1 MQSDDWRGCGVVA
14 ESVMEGTMH
23 GAARLRGRR
32 LATFIRRGKN
42 PKKKPKKEKTHA
54 HLAAAR
60 AWWHSKQSLK
70 RGGLR
75 RNPGSR
81 ALRFASDHGSGIWRD
96 DCGV

>member
-1 MQSDDWRGCGVVA
+1 MIGAVA
-14 ESVMEGTMH
+14 VWLPMEGTMH

-70 RGGLR
+70 RGGVR
-75 RNPGSR
+75 RYTDGTHTGSR
-81 ALRFASDHGSGIWRD
+81 ALHFASDHYSGIWRD